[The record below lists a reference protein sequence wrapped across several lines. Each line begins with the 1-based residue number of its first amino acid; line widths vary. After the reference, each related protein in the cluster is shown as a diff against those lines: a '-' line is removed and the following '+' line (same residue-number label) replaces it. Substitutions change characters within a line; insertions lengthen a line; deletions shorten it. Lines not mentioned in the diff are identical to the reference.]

1 MLEWNNL
8 DKSIRISETFSFFKK
23 SVLKLI
29 RLPENSIF
37 NCHNPKRIKV
47 TTIVRLGLSHLQD
60 HKLQKNFQDLLD
72 LTATVE
78 LISKQLFT
86 ISVTDRISQ
95 MKYRQQYFRSK
106 WFYNLREAFIL
117 VILLSLI
124 QIWNSILSY
133 STFT

>member
-8 DKSIRISETFSFFKK
+8 DKSIRISETSFFKK

-133 STFT
+133 NTFT

>member
-37 NCHNPKRIKV
+37 NCHNPKGIKV
-47 TTIVRLGLSHLQD
+47 TTILRLGLSHLQD

-72 LTATVE
+72 LITTVK

-124 QIWNSILSY
+124 QTWNSILSY

>member
-37 NCHNPKRIKV
+37 NCHNPKGIKV
-47 TTIVRLGLSHLQD
+47 TTILRLGLSHLQD

-72 LTATVE
+72 LITTVK
-78 LISKQLFT
+78 LISKQLFS

-106 WFYNLREAFIL
+106 WFYNLREVFIL
-117 VILLSLI
+117 IILLSLI
-124 QIWNSILSY
+124 QTWNSILSY
-133 STFT
+133 NTFT